1 MQTMVIR
8 STNNEFKFESGKIV
22 DTKLVLIVSDP
33 DRSARVTL
41 SHGDYFDFRS
51 STIEVATEDGMPC
64 DTPINFFSFIAMTNS
79 NFKGTLSTFREIVL
93 KSNSTINRLNAH
105 GGAVITTKSGT
116 IRRFHDYRYSASNFS
131 YEDFVKYV
139 DRIKTLNIEET
150 PVLHHQE
157 SYHMLNEHLRRL
169 RKERDVR
176 LEINPDSARA
186 YRLLE
191 TKYLKTNESG
201 RIFLTN
207 MDLSCMPGYN
217 REIHIRNES
226 ETNPITIVVKNPA
239 EQFDFFINNVAIF
252 AEDATIIFENLPKAL
267 FIRNSILPTLEAKDA
282 EIHIYNS
289 KIDTLKVK
297 TPHFLEFANSLQ
309 KIKNSYILYLET
321 MF

>member
-8 STNNEFKFESGKIV
+8 STDNEFKFESGKIV
-22 DTKLVLIVSDP
+22 DTKLVLIVSEP
-33 DRSARVTL
+33 DRGARVTL
-41 SHGDYFDFRS
+41 SHDDYFDFRS

-79 NFKGTLSTFREIVL
+79 NFKGTLSTFKEIVL
-93 KSNSTINRLNAH
+93 KSNSTVNRLNAH

-116 IRRFHDYRYSASNFS
+116 IRHFHDYRYSESNFS

-139 DRIKTLNIEET
+139 DGIKTLNIEET
-150 PVLHHQE
+150 PVIHLQD

-176 LEINPDSARA
+176 LEINPDSPSA

-191 TKYLKTNESG
+191 TKYLKTDESG

-207 MDLSCMPGYN
+207 VDLNCMPCYN

-239 EQFDFFINNVAIF
+239 NEPHDFFIKNVAIF
-252 AEDATIIFENLPKAL
+252 AEDATITFENPLKTL
-267 FIRNSILPTLEAKDA
+267 FIRNSVLPNLETKNAKVY
-282 EIHIYNS
+282 IHDS
-289 KIDTLKVK
+289 KIDNLKVK
-297 TPHFLEFANSLQ
+297 VPYIR
-309 KIKNSYILYLET
+309 KIENSYISNIET
-321 MF
+321 ML

>member
-1 MQTMVIR
+1 MKTMVVR
-8 STNNEFKFESGKIV
+8 STDNEFKFESGKIV

-41 SHGDYFDFRS
+41 PCGDYFDFRS

-64 DTPINFFSFIAMTNS
+64 DTPIMFFSFIAMTNS
-79 NFKGTLSTFREIVL
+79 SFKGTLSTFREIVL

-116 IRRFHDYRYSASNFS
+116 IRHFHDYRYSESNFS
-131 YEDFVKYV
+131 YENFIKYV

-150 PVLHHQE
+150 SVIHLQD
-157 SYHMLNEHLRRL
+157 SYHVLNEHLRRL

-176 LEINPDSARA
+176 LEINPDSPSA

-191 TKYLKTNESG
+191 TKYLKTDKSG

-207 MDLSCMPGYN
+207 VDLNCMPGYN

-226 ETNPITIVVKNPA
+226 ETNLITIVVKNPA
-239 EQFDFFINNVAIF
+239 NEPHDFFIKTVAIF
-252 AEDATIIFENLPKAL
+252 AEDATITFENPLKTL
-267 FIRNSILPTLEAKDA
+267 FIRNSVLPNLDTKNAKVY
-282 EIHIYNS
+282 IHNS
-289 KIDTLKVK
+289 KIDNLKVK
-297 TPHFLEFANSLQ
+297 VPYIR
-309 KIKNSYILYLET
+309 KIEDSYISNIET
-321 MF
+321 ML

>member
-1 MQTMVIR
+1 MQTMIIR
-8 STNNEFKFESGKIV
+8 STDNEFKFESGKIV

-33 DRSARVTL
+33 DHGARVTL

-116 IRRFHDYRYSASNFS
+116 IRHFHDYRYSESNFS

-139 DRIKTLNIEET
+139 DGIKTLNIEET
-150 PVLHHQE
+150 PVIHLQD

-176 LEINPDSARA
+176 LEINPDSPVA

-191 TKYLKTNESG
+191 TKYLKTDESG

-207 MDLSCMPGYN
+207 VDLNCMPGYN

-252 AEDATIIFENLPKAL
+252 ADEATIVFENLPKTL
-267 FIRNSILPTLEAKDA
+267 FIRNSVLPNLDTKNAKVY
-282 EIHIYNS
+282 IHNS
-289 KIDTLKVK
+289 KIDNLKVK
-297 TPHFLEFANSLQ
+297 VPYIR
-309 KIKNSYILYLET
+309 KIEDSYISNIET
-321 MF
+321 ML

>member
-8 STNNEFKFESGKIV
+8 STDNEFKFKSGKIV

-33 DRSARVTL
+33 DRGARVTL
-41 SHGDYFDFRS
+41 SHDDYFDFRS
-51 STIEVATEDGMPC
+51 STIEVATEDGRSS
-64 DTPINFFSFIAMTNS
+64 DTPIMFFSFIAMTNS
-79 NFKGTLSTFREIVL
+79 NFKGTLSTFKEIVL
-93 KSNSTINRLNAH
+93 KSNSTVNRLNAH
-105 GGAVITTKSGT
+105 GDAVITTKSGT

-150 PVLHHQE
+150 PVIHLQD
-157 SYHMLNEHLRRL
+157 SYHMLHEHLRRL

-176 LEINPDSARA
+176 LEINPDSPSA

-191 TKYLKTNESG
+191 TKYLKTDESG

-207 MDLSCMPGYN
+207 VDLNCMPGYN

-239 EQFDFFINNVAIF
+239 NEPHDFFIKNVAIF
-252 AEDATIIFENLPKAL
+252 AEDTTITFENPLKTL
-267 FIRNSILPTLEAKDA
+267 FIRNSVLPNLETKNAKVY
-282 EIHIYNS
+282 IHDS
-289 KIDTLKVK
+289 KIDNLKVK
-297 TPHFLEFANSLQ
+297 VPYIR
-309 KIKNSYILYLET
+309 KIEDSYISNIET
-321 MF
+321 ML

>member
-1 MQTMVIR
+1 MQTVIIR
-8 STNNEFKFESGKIV
+8 STDNEFKFESGKIV

-33 DRSARVTL
+33 DRDARVTL
-41 SHGDYFDFRS
+41 SHDDYFDFRS

-79 NFKGTLSTFREIVL
+79 SFKGTLSTFREIVL

-150 PVLHHQE
+150 PVLHHQD
-157 SYHMLNEHLRRL
+157 SYHMLNEHLKRL
-169 RKERDVR
+169 QKERDVR
-176 LEINPDSARA
+176 LKINPDSARA

-191 TKYLKTNESG
+191 TKYLKTDESG

-207 MDLSCMPGYN
+207 MDLSCMPGRN

-226 ETNPITIVVKNPA
+226 GANPITIVVKNPA

-252 AEDATIIFENLPKAL
+252 AEDATIIFKNLPKAL

-282 EIHIYNS
+282 EIHIFNS

>member
-1 MQTMVIR
+1 MQTMVVR
-8 STNNEFKFESGKIV
+8 STDNEFKFESGKIV

-33 DRSARVTL
+33 DRGARVTL

-51 STIEVATEDGMPC
+51 SVIEVVTEDGMPC
-64 DTPINFFSFIAMTNS
+64 DTPIMFFSFIAMTNS
-79 NFKGTLSTFREIVL
+79 SFKGTLSTFKEIVL
-93 KSNSTINRLNAH
+93 KSNSTVNRLNAH

-116 IRRFHDYRYSASNFS
+116 IRHFHDYRYSEGNFP
-131 YEDFVKYV
+131 YEDFIKYV
-139 DRIKTLNIEET
+139 DRIKALNIEET
-150 PVLHHQE
+150 PVLHHQD

-176 LEINPDSARA
+176 LEINPDSAVA

-191 TKYLKTNESG
+191 TKYLKTDESG
-201 RIFLTN
+201 KIFLTN
-207 MDLSCMPGYN
+207 IDLSCMPGYN

-252 AEDATIIFENLPKAL
+252 AEDATIIFENLPKTL

-282 EIHIYNS
+282 EIHICNS